1 MKNRIPQIRKELGLT
16 QEQLADKTGVTRQ
29 TIIALEQNRYNPSLG
44 LAFSITK
51 VLKKRAIEEVFLM
64 EK

>member
-1 MKNRIPQIRKELGLT
+1 MKNDIAKLRKAVGLT
-16 QEQLADKTGVTRQ
+16 QEGLADKTGVTRQ

-44 LAFSITK
+44 LAWSITK
-51 VLKKRAIEEVFLM
+51 SLKKKAIEEVFDL